1 MSTPRS
7 PFKGTTGL
15 KRIWNAYHYSLAG
28 LISAYKHESA
38 FRQELAI
45 GFPLIVIALL
55 VPVSAMAKAFMIS
68 AVLLVLIVELLNSG
82 IEAIVDRVSLE
93 KHELSK
99 RAKDIGS
106 AAVFISL
113 INCVMVWVFVLF
125 DQLL

>member
-1 MSTPRS
+1 MSKS

-15 KRIWNAYHYSLAG
+15 KRVWNAYHYSLAG

-38 FRQELAI
+38 FRQELALGI
-45 GFPLIVIALL
+45 PLIIIAFIL
-55 VPVSAMAKAFMIS
+55 PVSLIVKAFMIS
-68 AVLLVLIVELLNSG
+68 SVFLVLIVELLNSG

-99 RAKDIGS
+99 RAKDVGS

-113 INCVMVWVFVLF
+113 INCVLIWSFSLI